1 MKDKRTYDKLKEH
14 GEDMTHENE
23 RKHSNDPH
31 TGPLDLSLIIDQH
44 KREIWNFK
52 MKESEWIKT
61 QNQLDGTKRIVE
73 ELATKNIE
81 LKRDMER
88 LAEENSNLLTI
99 SSSHQKLN
107 GNLRVEIEEAKKEA
121 DELMINKITKYE
133 KELRDVKRDN
143 KYLAEKVENYRKI
156 LSKAGL

>member
-1 MKDKRTYDKLKEH
+1 MKDKRTYGKLKEH

-23 RKHSNDPH
+23 TKHRNDPH

-81 LKRDMER
+81 LKKDIER
-88 LAEENSNLLTI
+88 LAEENGNLLTVN
-99 SSSHQKLN
+99 SSHQELN
-107 GNLRVEIEEAKKEA
+107 GKLRQEMQEIENEMALLKGIGNNSPE
-121 DELMINKITKYE
+121 M
-133 KELRDVKRDN
+133 RDLKRDN
-143 KYLAEKVENYRKI
+143 KYLAKKVEDYREI
-156 LSKAGL
+156 LRKAGL